1 MLQIYIFTGTFQPRG
16 EMSSAKSLKAKPFGV
31 SSCTGSLPILM
42 DMLETDLQSKNK
54 HIDAFL
60 NKSPKILMQMKE
72 MVDGTT
78 EFPAAQNGI
87 LKLMSLTTDVTTLS
101 STLIDYIV
109 KDEDLAQ
116 QIVEKAR
123 LNPKFKQ
130 ARISSSQLRQSIQR
144 LGYGLVHNEI
154 QDNFAKQYAKVYFQ
168 TNNQALKS
176 LIKKSV
182 RLGYIAKELAQMMK
196 LKETNDAFF
205 TGINF
210 YIGELILGLRDERS
224 FAELTKMLEK
234 GVDPKSAELAV
245 LGYDLGELASRK
257 LRSWKLNDRIVD
269 IVHHSRDPQGVR
281 IDNYKFSCLMQFAL
295 FVYKSLND
303 KNSSP
308 QSMWMK
314 AVEYLTM
321 LDAKMSSDDWVEE
334 VRMMYIR
341 VLEAE
346 YRLFNKV
353 K

>member
-1 MLQIYIFTGTFQPRG
+1 
-16 EMSSAKSLKAKPFGV
+16 
-31 SSCTGSLPILM
+31 
-42 DMLETDLQSKNK
+42 MLETDLKSKSK

-60 NKSPKILMQMKE
+60 NKSPKVLMHMRD
-72 MVDGTT
+72 MVDQTT
-78 EFPAAQNGI
+78 EFPSEQNSI
-87 LKLMSLTTDVTTLS
+87 YKLMSLTTDVTTLS

-109 KDEDLAQ
+109 KDEDLSH

-123 LNPKFKQ
+123 LNSRLRQTK
-130 ARISSSQLRQSIQR
+130 ISSSQLRQSIQR

-168 TNNQALKS
+168 TQNQAIKS

-182 RLGYIAKELAQMMK
+182 RLGYIAKELAQMMN

-205 TGINF
+205 AGINF

-224 FAELTKMLEK
+224 FTELNKMFEK
-234 GVDPKSAELAV
+234 GVDHKSAELAV

-257 LRSWKLNDRIVD
+257 LRAWKLNDRIVD
-269 IVHHSRDPQGVR
+269 VVHHSRDPQGVR

-295 FVYKSLND
+295 YVYKSLDD
-303 KNSSP
+303 KTSSP

-314 AVEYLTM
+314 AVEYFTM
-321 LDAKMSSDDWVEE
+321 LDKTMLSDKWIEE

-341 VLEAE
+341 ILEAE
-346 YRLFNKV
+346 HRLFNRTK
-353 K
+353 